1 MMTTSVSLD
10 KLIDA
15 LEEGSESAFG
25 FLDRESGEIYF
36 VSDEALS
43 LSESEEDAPYKLADW
58 QKEELELARRV
69 QSSDRYL
76 ALPGPR
82 DVHEWNIMAAFSEQI
97 KRDDV
102 RARFVDSIRGS
113 GAFRRFKQQ
122 LAHFGLWDE
131 WNRFRRKAFGEFMRE
146 WCEENGII
154 LATSKEQSPGL

>member
-1 MMTTSVSLD
+1 MMRTSVSLD

-25 FLDRESGEIYF
+25 FLDRESGEVYF

-43 LSESEEDAPYKLADW
+43 LSESETDAPYALADW
-58 QKEELELARRV
+58 QKEE
-69 QSSDRYL
+69 SNW
-76 ALPGPR
+76 R
-82 DVHEWNIMAAFSEQI
+82 DAFKAQIVISHFPVRANVHEWNIMAAFSEQI
-97 KRDDV
+97 KRDDI

-154 LATSKEQSPGL
+154 LAASKKQSPGL

>member
-1 MMTTSVSLD
+1 MPTSVSLD

-15 LEEGSESAFG
+15 LEEGSESASG
-25 FLDRESGEIYF
+25 FLDRESGEVYF

-43 LSESEEDAPYKLADW
+43 LSESETDPPYKLADW
-58 QKEELELARRV
+58 QKEELELAQRI

-76 ALPGPR
+76 ALPGPL
-82 DVHEWNIMAAFSEQI
+82 DVNEWNIMAEFSNQI
-97 KRDDV
+97 KRDDIRV
-102 RARFVDSIRGS
+102 KFADSIRGS

-131 WNRFRRKAFGEFMRE
+131 WNRFRREAFGGFMRE

-154 LATSKEQSPGL
+154 LAASKEQSPGL

>member
-1 MMTTSVSLD
+1 MITTSVSLD

-25 FLDRESGEIYF
+25 FLDRESGEVYF

-43 LSESEEDAPYKLADW
+43 LSESETDPPYALADW
-58 QKEELELARRV
+58 QKEELELAQRI

-82 DVHEWNIMAAFSEQI
+82 DVNEWNIMAAFSEQI
-97 KRDDV
+97 KRDDI

-122 LAHFGLWDE
+122 LAHFGRWDE
-131 WNRFRRKAFGEFMRE
+131 WNSFRREAFGRFMRE

-154 LATSKEQSPGL
+154 LASKDQLPAP

>member
-1 MMTTSVSLD
+1 MMATSVSLD
-10 KLIDA
+10 KLVDA
-15 LEEGSESAFG
+15 LEEGSDSAFG
-25 FLDRESGEIYF
+25 FLDRESGEVYF

-43 LSESEEDAPYKLADW
+43 LSESETDPPYTLADW
-58 QKEELELARRV
+58 QKEELELAQRI

-76 ALPGPR
+76 VLPGPR
-82 DVHEWNIMAAFSEQI
+82 DVNEWNIMAEFSNQI
-97 KRDDV
+97 KRDDI

-131 WNRFRRKAFGEFMRE
+131 WNSFRREAFGEFMRE

-154 LATSKEQSPGL
+154 LAAPEEQSRGL